1 MFYIYLN
8 VVIFL
13 PNAYQTANTLANG
26 DKCISFGAVF
36 CPKMCKCRLLHMAP
50 HSGKPVTLQCAGNS
64 TTEHFFESQIS
75 DSF

>member
-26 DKCISFGAVF
+26 DKFISFGAVF

-50 HSGKPVTLQCAGNS
+50 HMPQNYFDTK
-64 TTEHFFESQIS
+64 FEKALVGGEELRCQMRL
-75 DSF
+75 